1 MGRLMQ
7 DLRYAIRTFR
17 KQPGFTITAIAT
29 LALGIG
35 ANAAIFTV
43 VDSTLLRPLPFPDY
57 ERLME
62 VSLTLPRTSGA
73 AWNVSEDMDWSY
85 PKFETF
91 RQSQRVFDRV
101 AVYASK
107 DFTLTGGGD
116 AEMVTG
122 ETVSAEYLSLLG
134 ITAELGRT
142 FVEREDAAPESARVA
157 ILGHSLWERRF
168 GRDPGVIGRAV
179 TLDTEK
185 YIVVGVL
192 PAGFRGLTSTAEL
205 WVPTMAIP
213 PDALRQRWDHWLQM
227 IARLKPGATPEE
239 AKSAVRVLG
248 RQVDEAHPSPIPGDP
263 WGAKARSMSEARVDP
278 AIRKSVWILQGAV
291 GFVLLIACANIA
303 NLLLARGNARSREIA
318 MRLAVGASRGRL
330 VRQLLTESM
339 LLAVAG
345 AALGLVLAWYG
356 VGFLDGIFDMKGNWI
371 GRHVSGLTLL
381 GLRSIRVDTAVL
393 GFTAGIAVLTG
404 LLFGLI
410 PALQSSGTPVWGAL
424 RDGGQRGNSSR
435 GYRGLSVK
443 SGLVVAEVAVAL
455 VLLVTSGLMIQSLWR
470 LVTTKS
476 GMDLEN
482 VLTLR
487 VNRNLPLDND
497 PDSAAAYFQ
506 QLEARLAAVPGVLSV
521 GLDDCAP
528 LSGGCRRKS
537 IYLRDRPP
545 AAKGTEPVAGIH
557 FASPNYLRTMRIP
570 LVSGRWFSPADRAG
584 MPKVV
589 VINESAAKKFWP
601 RENPIGKPIGIGAPG
616 FMGGAEIVGIVGDVR
631 YRALDQAAQPE
642 VYVPYLQ
649 APSDRLLLFVRTS
662 GAPNAFLPAV
672 RQAIHEFDHELP
684 AYDIQSMS
692 ERISGSTT
700 IARNSA
706 LLLGI
711 FALLAL
717 ILAMIG
723 IYGVMSFVVGSRT
736 REIGIRIALGCG
748 RTAIVGMIMRRAL
761 LWTGSGV
768 LIGVIVS
775 MAAARLLRSLLY
787 QVTPDDPATYI
798 VLACVLGIVALG
810 AGMIPAWRAS
820 RLDPLLVIRG
830 E

>member
-1 MGRLMQ
+1 MPICAASLRTLVRSAGQGVIRDVRRARVAGWASVSLRGEVLLDPDYFCVPMRLRVKPGDAMGRLMQ

-107 DFTLTGGGD
+107 DFTLTGAGD

-227 IARLKPGATPEE
+227 IARLEPGATPEE

-303 NLLLARGNARSREIA
+303 NLLLARGNARSREI
-318 MRLAVGASRGRL
+318 
-330 VRQLLTESM
+330 
-339 LLAVAG
+339 
-345 AALGLVLAWYG
+345 
-356 VGFLDGIFDMKGNWI
+356 
-371 GRHVSGLTLL
+371 
-381 GLRSIRVDTAVL
+381 
-393 GFTAGIAVLTG
+393 
-404 LLFGLI
+404 
-410 PALQSSGTPVWGAL
+410 
-424 RDGGQRGNSSR
+424 
-435 GYRGLSVK
+435 
-443 SGLVVAEVAVAL
+443 
-455 VLLVTSGLMIQSLWR
+455 
-470 LVTTKS
+470 
-476 GMDLEN
+476 
-482 VLTLR
+482 
-487 VNRNLPLDND
+487 
-497 PDSAAAYFQ
+497 
-506 QLEARLAAVPGVLSV
+506 
-521 GLDDCAP
+521 
-528 LSGGCRRKS
+528 
-537 IYLRDRPP
+537 
-545 AAKGTEPVAGIH
+545 
-557 FASPNYLRTMRIP
+557 
-570 LVSGRWFSPADRAG
+570 
-584 MPKVV
+584 
-589 VINESAAKKFWP
+589 
-601 RENPIGKPIGIGAPG
+601 
-616 FMGGAEIVGIVGDVR
+616 
-631 YRALDQAAQPE
+631 
-642 VYVPYLQ
+642 
-649 APSDRLLLFVRTS
+649 
-662 GAPNAFLPAV
+662 
-672 RQAIHEFDHELP
+672 
-684 AYDIQSMS
+684 
-692 ERISGSTT
+692 
-700 IARNSA
+700 
-706 LLLGI
+706 
-711 FALLAL
+711 
-717 ILAMIG
+717 
-723 IYGVMSFVVGSRT
+723 
-736 REIGIRIALGCG
+736 GIRMALGCG

-761 LWTGSGV
+761 FWTGSGV
-768 LIGVIVS
+768 VIGVIVS

-787 QVTPDDPATYI
+787 QVTPDDPVTYI
-798 VLACVLGIVALG
+798 ALACVLGIVALG